1 MAGLTSVGVATAS
14 LTSCGGSAHRPGA
27 TSATV
32 PPGLTVTS
40 VDLAHVP
47 ATIDI
52 AYVQKVMDALD
63 HVLGDAIRVFVANK
77 GPNQQFIDLLS
88 AVYAGP
94 QYDHEVANYGR
105 LAAEWQSGSTS
116 PIRENPGDPVTRVES
131 LVDSSRTCVVA
142 LVDRSFAAVFSSPP
156 TPGTT
161 SAVIQL
167 APLKHERDRGQH
179 NATAWEL
186 TGDGVRSQTSVPDQ
200 PCHA

>member
-77 GPNQQFIDLLS
+77 GPNQQFLDLLS
-88 AVYAGP
+88 AVYDEPA
-94 QYDHEVANYGR
+94 YSREIADYGR
-105 LAAEWQSGSTS
+105 DAARNLQGYSNQPG
-116 PIRENPGDPVTRVES
+116 NPATKVTRVIGATS
-131 LVDSSRTCVVA
+131 TCNLLV
-142 LVDRSFAAVFSSPP
+142 VDRDCGRILNKDPAADK
-156 TPGTT
+156 
-161 SAVIQL
+161 L
-167 APLKHERDRGQH
+167 
-179 NATAWEL
+179 
-186 TGDGVRSQTSVPDQ
+186 GV
-200 PCHA
+200 